1 MHTREH
7 TRPSTLRLPASGR
20 HPLHSASTAPGA
32 SPQARSSNF
41 HLLEKEPIIRP
52 FPIPGTTTLCV
63 ASTPSRHSVLLP
75 FTPDDSFLLLVFLL
89 LVFLLL
95 VFLLLVSFSRLLLT
109 CSYSRVL
116 TLDSCSLFP
125 AVLELLSSSCFS
137 SSCFSS
143 SSSSSSSLRLLLFVF
158 FSSSCSLL
166 PIPAPHSFSNTSR
179 VLGNLS
185 SHQHHTRQLL
195 DSLLCDSLKTLLSA
209 PLSLHLSAH
218 HHPVLVFSVFPPPLH
233 SHLPSGAALFVG
245 TLASIQWIKR

>member
-95 VFLLLVSFSRLLLT
+95 VSFSRLLLT

-143 SSSSSSSLRLLLFVF
+143 SSSSSSSLRLLLFLLLPPPHTG
-158 FSSSCSLL
+158 SSQLLQYFSCSWQSILA
-166 PIPAPHSFSNTSR
+166 PASHSST
-179 VLGNLS
+179 
-185 SHQHHTRQLL
+185 
-195 DSLLCDSLKTLLSA
+195 
-209 PLSLHLSAH
+209 P
-218 HHPVLVFSVFPPPLH
+218 
-233 SHLPSGAALFVG
+233 
-245 TLASIQWIKR
+245 